1 MLYEK
6 ITTPGGRTTYRPLSA
21 RRVEVTPEVANAL
34 FLILIGALCADF
46 RATRGQLEIAEKRI
60 AELIEDKRRIE
71 ARAKWAEM
79 MLSDWYAQVL
89 TPDVFEQEIRAWLE
103 RIGAIEP

>member
-1 MLYEK
+1 MERDLRAEGWGPEDCY
-6 ITTPGGRTTYRPLSA
+6 PGSDAGSNSA
-21 RRVEVTPEVANAL
+21 CIA
-34 FLILIGALCADF
+34 GLCADF
-46 RATRGQLEIAEKRI
+46 RATRGQLEIAENRI

-79 MLSDWYAQVL
+79 MLSDWYAKVL
-89 TPDVFEQEIRAWLE
+89 TPEVFDQEIRAWLE